1 MKRII
6 LVLLSLVMLAACQ
19 PTPETDAVRQK
30 NQDAMIEMA
39 RGEGTDTVENQN
51 PTESE
56 KELTTL
62 DYRAMYGIPEHL
74 SEEFS
79 GLSDKVTIIVD
90 ADINVPDQPLPI
102 VRTVPKDFSQEQV
115 YDLWNRLVGDREMI
129 LDQDVVSKEVIAREI
144 EFWMQIQSGE
154 IVNDMYTPEEAAEQ
168 IRALQERYQNAP
180 DDVPILYSDGTLVTV
195 DVKDANGNVIAHRT
209 ELNAYEPGYGLSF
222 HVSNSNDNTETIYD
236 SDGAFMVTRGGFF
249 SYSTTDRPHVSNAAN
264 DPEFM
269 LKPGDPIPE
278 EANDYIHTTPTEI
291 QARANALLEQM
302 GLSDQFGIFEI
313 RLIPDKRWAGI
324 VEGLGHTYKLL
335 GYGYQ
340 ITYTRLVNGVPVCAK
355 NGLGGK
361 LFWYEEKMAPQWI
374 YETMVAF
381 FDDSEDVAF
390 DWGAPIET
398 LEVIEP
404 NCRLLP
410 FSEIQSEMENKLP
423 MLLEKSINRYEHC
436 EARVQRIELGLW
448 RIREKNNI
456 DAGLLVPVYCFYL
469 DLTYRDSDGDDSRD
483 TDILIIN
490 AVDGTVIDPYNGY

>member
-115 YDLWNRLVGDREMI
+115 YDLWNRLVGDRELI

-355 NGLGGK
+355 K
-361 LFWYEEKMAPQWI
+361 
-374 YETMVAF
+374 
-381 FDDSEDVAF
+381 
-390 DWGAPIET
+390 
-398 LEVIEP
+398 
-404 NCRLLP
+404 R
-410 FSEIQSEMENKLP
+410 
-423 MLLEKSINRYEHC
+423 
-436 EARVQRIELGLW
+436 ARRQAV
-448 RIREKNNI
+448 
-456 DAGLLVPVYCFYL
+456 LV
-469 DLTYRDSDGDDSRD
+469 
-483 TDILIIN
+483 
-490 AVDGTVIDPYNGY
+490 